1 MVRAD
6 YNEYPISMSMK
17 RKYDSELRSSRAADT
32 RLRIQKS
39 ARRLIAA
46 SGFENTAITA
56 IAKDAGVS
64 PQTIYS
70 VFGSKA
76 AIVASMLTHLEEE
89 AGEADSLA
97 ALMAE
102 DNPRRQLQ
110 IFSEWIR
117 RLFDMSADIFTV
129 VAQSPDEPSLV
140 EIRENG
146 DARRLGG
153 CKMLAGKW
161 AEAGVLNDKYDA
173 DAAAEQFWLL
183 TSFETYVLCTKGLNW
198 SSDRYEKWVAE
209 SVAQLVFS

>member
-1 MVRAD
+1 MQLVLKITRKKGINCFGFPFFLAVIMV
-6 YNEYPISMSMK
+6 
-17 RKYDSELRSSRAADT
+17 L
-32 RLRIQKS
+32 
-39 ARRLIAA
+39 
-46 SGFENTAITA
+46 
-56 IAKDAGVS
+56 
-64 PQTIYS
+64 
-70 VFGSKA
+70 KA

-173 DAAAEQFWLL
+173 DAAAELRTRQAELLPQRPEQRGVWLSIDL
-183 TSFETYVLCTKGLNW
+183 NGLA
-198 SSDRYEKWVAE
+198 VHA
-209 SVAQLVFS
+209 

>member
-1 MVRAD
+1 
-6 YNEYPISMSMK
+6 MK

-32 RLRIQKS
+32 RLRIQQT

-46 SGFENTAITA
+46 SGFEGTTITA
-56 IAKDAGVS
+56 IAEDAGVS
-64 PQTIYS
+64 PQTVYS

-102 DNPRRQLQ
+102 PDPRGQLRV
-110 IFSEWIR
+110 FSEWIR
-117 RLFDMSADIFTV
+117 RLFDMSADIFTI
-129 VAQSPDEPSLV
+129 VAHSPGEPSLV

-153 CKMLAGKW
+153 CKLLAGMW
-161 AEAGVLNDKYDA
+161 AEKGVLKDNSEPDG
-173 DAAAEQFWLL
+173 AAEQLWVL
-183 TSFETYVLCTKGLNW
+183 TSFATYINCTNGLGW
-198 SSDRYEKWVAE
+198 SSDRYKQWVVESAE
-209 SVAQLVFS
+209 LLIFE

>member
-1 MVRAD
+1 
-6 YNEYPISMSMK
+6 MSIK

-46 SGFENTAITA
+46 SGFENTTVTV
-56 IAKDAGVS
+56 IAKDAEVS

-89 AGEADSLA
+89 AGEAESLA
-97 ALMAE
+97 ALMKE
-102 DNPRRQLQ
+102 TDPRRQLK

-129 VAQSPDEPSLV
+129 VAQTSGEPSLV

-153 CKMLAGKW
+153 CKMLASRW
-161 AEAGVLNDKYDA
+161 AEAGVLNAEYDP

-183 TSFETYVLCTKGLNW
+183 TSFETYVLCTKSLSW
-198 SSDRYEKWVAE
+198 SSDRYEKWVAD
-209 SVAQLVFS
+209 SVARLVFR